1 MVTIF
6 SLPKCVKQWMWLT
19 HSAYFT
25 SPSIDT
31 GTWIHSMCANLPTV
45 HMPPVHLLIQG
56 QWYSM
61 NSLNVCQILPT
72 LQCLQSIYWYLHN
85 DISQKSTRCVTNSPT
100 VHMPP
105 VHLLIQEQWYSLNS
119 LNVCQTLHT
128 VHMSPVHLLIL
139 AQWYS
144 LNPLSVRQAYPLC
157 ICLQFIYWYR
167 NNDTPWI
174 HSVCVKLTH
183 CAYVPGPSVDAGT
196 MILPEST
203 QCVASASIT
212 ARLVVV
218 TASIRIWGKMH
229 REHWLLKFHV
239 NISDG
244 VQGFSD
250 MTFVWLV
257 AVLPADKFENRIF

>member
-1 MVTIF
+1 MAI
-6 SLPKCVKQWMWLT
+6 VKWWPFFLCLNVLN
-19 HSAYFT
+19 SGC
-25 SPSIDT
+25 D
-31 GTWIHSMCANLPTV
+31 LPTV
-45 HMPPVHLLIQG
+45 HISLVLLLIQAHEST
-56 QWYSM
+56 QCVQTYP
-61 NSLNVCQILPT
+61 LCI
-72 LQCLQSIYWYLHN
+72 CLQSIYWYRDSDTLWIHSMCFRFYLLYN
-85 DISQKSTRCVTNSPT
+85 VSSPSIDT
-100 VHMPP
+100 GIMIYPR
-105 VHLLIQEQWYSLNS
+105 
-119 LNVCQTLHT
+119 
-128 VHMSPVHLLIL
+128 
-139 AQWYS
+139 
-144 LNPLSVRQAYPLC
+144 NPLGVWLTHPLC
-157 ICLQFIYWYR
+157 ICLQSIYWYRNNGTPWIHSMCVKLYTLYTCLQFIYWYR

-239 NISDG
+239 NISVG